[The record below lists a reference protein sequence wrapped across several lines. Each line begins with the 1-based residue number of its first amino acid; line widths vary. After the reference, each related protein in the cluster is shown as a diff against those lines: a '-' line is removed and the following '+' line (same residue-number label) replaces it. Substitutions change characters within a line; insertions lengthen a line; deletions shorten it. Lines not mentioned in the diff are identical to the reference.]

1 MSQEKSMRTR
11 RSNIDDRRIDFG
23 SLFNPGLWL
32 DKYIAGQNKKGEQ
45 RNEREL
51 TFKQQLVRD
60 IAKSRPPKEYALIF
74 QRWKEG
80 LQSLGAQ
87 LQSLKVEGRVVVG
100 LGAESVLEASVA
112 LHRTY
117 GVPYIPGSALKGLAA
132 SYARKELEND
142 EWRKTKP
149 DGKVGSLYE
158 AVFGSAGKAGYITFH
173 DALYIPSDTNQAQI
187 LYPDVMTVHHP
198 DYYGGE
204 DPPADWDDPNPVP
217 FISATGSYLL
227 ALSGD
232 PGCDGLVI
240 NTIEILT
247 HALRDYGVGA
257 KTSSGY
263 GRATLAD
270 PPMTAAENQA
280 RILRLR
286 EEGVE
291 KSVTEIRTITGD
303 LKDIK
308 NRLRDIATGMLKS
321 KLTDA
326 QKQRVAAAICERVE
340 DPDNPIDVSRTEWY
354 PKIKK
359 IEKE

>member
-1 MSQEKSMRTR
+1 MNTR
-11 RSNIDDRRIDFG
+11 RESIDDKRIRFAPYF
-23 SLFNPGLWL
+23 SPGLWF
-32 DKYIAGQNKKGEQ
+32 DKYIAGQEGHDE
-45 RNEREL
+45 ERDNTRR
-51 TFKQQLVRD
+51 TFKQGLINDV
-60 IAKSRPPKEYALIF
+60 ASSRPSDSYPLIF
-74 QRWKEG
+74 QRWKTT
-80 LQSLGAQ
+80 LQTIGAQ
-87 LQSLKVEGRVVVG
+87 MRSARIDGRVVIG
-100 LGAESVLEASVA
+100 LGAESVLEVA
-112 LHRTY
+112 VTLHRTY

-142 EWRKTKP
+142 EWRKVKA

-158 AVFGSAGKAGYITFH
+158 AVFGSAGKSGYITFH
-173 DALYIPSDTNQAQI
+173 DALYIPSDNNQAP
-187 LYPDVMTVHHP
+187 LLHADVMTVHHP

-204 DPPADWDDPNPVP
+204 GPPADWDDPNPVP

-227 ALSGD
+227 ALSGA

-240 NTIEILT
+240 NTIDILA

-291 KSVTEIRTITGD
+291 KSVAEIKTISGD
-303 LKDIK
+303 PKEVK
-308 NRLRDIATGMLKS
+308 TRLRDIANGVLKS
-321 KLTDA
+321 KLTEA
-326 QKQRVAAAICERVE
+326 QKKRVAAAICDRVE
-340 DPDNPIDVSRTEWY
+340 DPARPVDVGGTQWY
-354 PKIKK
+354 PKITQLAK
-359 IEKE
+359 

>member
-1 MSQEKSMRTR
+1 MRTR

-45 RNEREL
+45 RNEREP

-60 IAKSRPPKEYALIF
+60 IANSRPAKEYALIF
-74 QRWKEG
+74 QRWKED

-87 LQSLKVEGRVVVG
+87 LQSLNIDGRIVVG
-100 LGAESVLEASVA
+100 LGAEAVLEASVS

-132 SYARKELEND
+132 AYARKELEND
-142 EWRKTKP
+142 EWRKVKP

-158 AVFGSAGKAGYITFH
+158 AVFGSAGKSGYITFH
-173 DALYIPSDTNQAQI
+173 DALYIPSDNNQSP
-187 LYPDVMTVHHP
+187 LLHTDVMTVHHS

-204 DPPADWDDPNPVP
+204 GPPADWDDPNPVP

-227 ALSGD
+227 ALSGE

-240 NTIEILT
+240 NTVEILT
-247 HALRDYGVGA
+247 HALHDYGVGA

-263 GRATLAD
+263 GRALIDEAPMTLEEKHARNIRLQEEADAKLVIEIEGLKGEPKEVKAKLREIASSVIKGRRTDSQKKKIAQAICARVELAD
-270 PPMTAAENQA
+270 AP
-280 RILRLR
+280 
-286 EEGVE
+286 V
-291 KSVTEIRTITGD
+291 
-303 LKDIK
+303 
-308 NRLRDIATGMLKS
+308 
-321 KLTDA
+321 
-326 QKQRVAAAICERVE
+326 
-340 DPDNPIDVSRTEWY
+340 DVMGTEWY
-354 PKIKK
+354 PKIKRLSSD
-359 IEKE
+359 